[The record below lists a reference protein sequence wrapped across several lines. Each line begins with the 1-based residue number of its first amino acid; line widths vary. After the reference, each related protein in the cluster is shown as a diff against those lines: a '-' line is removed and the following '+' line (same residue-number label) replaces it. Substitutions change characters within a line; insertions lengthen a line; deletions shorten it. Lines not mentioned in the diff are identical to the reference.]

1 MKGIKIFTSLA
12 ALLFAMS
19 ISMHIMAQLPNM
31 GSTKNGDA
39 EKVAIDKMIIDTK
52 ASSVNWKAEKVTGEH
67 VGTINIKSGELVI
80 QGGTLNGGNIV
91 INMTSIICNDI
102 DDAGT
107 NAKLIGHLKSEDF
120 FSVEKNETATF
131 VISNVKVLSAKKVMI
146 TGNMTIKGISN
157 EQSFEANTGL
167 VGGKMN
173 ISGAMKIDRTKYKVV
188 YGSGSVFDD
197 LGDKM
202 IYDEFTLDFK
212 LMTS

>member
-19 ISMHIMAQLPNM
+19 ISMHIMAQVPNM
-31 GSTKNGDA
+31 GTSKTGDA
-39 EKVAIDKMIIDTK
+39 EKAAVDKMSIDTK

-91 INMTSIICNDI
+91 INMTSIICTDI
-102 DDAGT
+102 ADAGT

-157 EQSFEANTGL
+157 EQSFEAITGI
-167 VGGKMN
+167 VGGKMS

>member
-19 ISMHIMAQLPNM
+19 ISMHIMAQVPNM
-31 GSTKNGDA
+31 GTSKTGDA
-39 EKVAIDKMIIDTK
+39 EKAAVDKMNIDTK
-52 ASSVNWKAEKVTGEH
+52 ASSVSWKAEKVTGEH

-91 INMTSIICNDI
+91 INMTSIICTDI
-102 DDAGT
+102 ADAGT

-157 EQSFEANTGL
+157 EQSFEAITGI

-212 LMTS
+212 LITI

>member
-131 VISNVKVLSAKKVMI
+131 VISNVKVLSAKKIMI

-157 EQSFEANTGL
+157 EQSFEATTGL

-212 LMTS
+212 LVTS

>member
-1 MKGIKIFTSLA
+1 MKGIKIFASLA
-12 ALLFAMS
+12 ALTFAMS
-19 ISMHIMAQLPNM
+19 VSMHVMAQTPAIDANKAEQA
-31 GSTKNGDA
+31 KNAAA
-39 EKVAIDKMIIDTK
+39 EKMNVDAKNSTV
-52 ASSVNWKAEKVTGEH
+52 SWKAEKVTGEH
-67 VGTINIKSGELVI
+67 VGTINIKSGELMTENGTLK
-80 QGGTLNGGNIV
+80 GGTLAID
-91 INMTSIICNDI
+91 MTSIVCTDI
-102 DDAGT
+102 ADAGT

-131 VISNVKVLSAKKVMI
+131 VITNVKLISAKKVMI

-157 EQSFEANTGL
+157 EQSFEAAISL
-167 VGGKMN
+167 EGGKMN

-188 YGSGSVFDD
+188 YGSGSVFEG

>member
-19 ISMHIMAQLPNM
+19 ISMHIMAQVPNM
-31 GSTKNGDA
+31 GTSKTGDA
-39 EKVAIDKMIIDTK
+39 EKAAVDKMNIDTK

-91 INMTSIICNDI
+91 INMTSIICTDI
-102 DDAGT
+102 ADAGT

-157 EQSFEANTGL
+157 EQSFEAITGI
-167 VGGKMN
+167 VGGKMS

-202 IYDEFTLDFK
+202 IYDEIY
-212 LMTS
+212 SIP

>member
-197 LGDKM
+197 
-202 IYDEFTLDFK
+202 
-212 LMTS
+212 

>member
-19 ISMHIMAQLPNM
+19 ISMHIMAQVPNM
-31 GSTKNGDA
+31 GTSKTGDA
-39 EKVAIDKMIIDTK
+39 EKAAADKMNIDTK

-91 INMTSIICNDI
+91 INMTSIICTDI
-102 DDAGT
+102 ADAGT

-157 EQSFEANTGL
+157 EQSFEAITGI
-167 VGGKMN
+167 VGGKMS

>member
-131 VISNVKVLSAKKVMI
+131 VISNVKVLSAKKIMI

-157 EQSFEANTGL
+157 EQSFEATTGL
-167 VGGKMN
+167 VGGKTN

-212 LMTS
+212 LVTS